1 MGVVVKVVPP
11 GVEVTGVGVVMVDTG
26 AGVGICVEKIV
37 AVVGIDALDVE
48 MTGVGVVMV
57 GADAGVSMVVRV
69 RGCGST
75 GPKRLVG
82 AVVGVAV
89 EVVPADVEIV
99 GVRVVVVGSDS
110 MVDVVV
116 VRVG

>member
-1 MGVVVKVVPP
+1 
-11 GVEVTGVGVVMVDTG
+11 
-26 AGVGICVEKIV
+26 
-37 AVVGIDALDVE
+37 
-48 MTGVGVVMV
+48 MV
-57 GADAGVSMVVRV
+57 GTDAGVSMVVLV
-69 RGCGST
+69 RGCGSA

-116 VRVG
+116 CVG